1 MQSTRTTMNMVG
13 TIPVIQPTILRPI
26 VVTFVQQL
34 SETQWTTIKHGSLD
48 QETQDMITD
57 MCVDIV
63 GTVAKYISIALEMR
77 ESKECPP
84 KSPKGSITEK
94 DVHAILGDSIKSTI
108 ADALGIKED
117 IHSRTTEEVNDL
129 VVQEVT
135 ERINSNGVSR
145 GPGQQATKSFCY
157 RLRKMV
163 IRIGKI
169 MLMCCSY
176 YCDYPDSRNV
186 WSLTPTKTEVQ
197 DEDVKEE
204 EPVGD
209 HFQTPVTPFM
219 EDEPEM
225 FHSESPKHETF
236 QAVKS
241 ILSEHRDDL
250 DDSDSEDDLSEE
262 ELSQHLSRAD
272 RDTNE
277 TASEIVKIVWG
288 DSVSQEPEASSV
300 REATPPTNTQK
311 TRERKIIRRIKM
323 FFTKGF
329 AKNLIM
335 KLFRKLT
342 EKTSVEERDSV
353 VSPLMTGVSN
363 IVDDMIEKTERQ
375 CTDVMCFY
383 RRMARNITDDQ
394 FENDK
399 TMLVR
404 FILSQ
409 LNYQKKQK
417 LYSAGVIRAE
427 VDRFM
432 KMMWNWLVA
441 QAEKHN
447 RGTDRATAAVRQI
460 EAVVEENQA
469 FPKLTEISQSAATPA
484 PVTEETNIR
493 EEAGLSGLAS
503 LDYWDRLTC
512 QVLASKLVKT
522 ITGTWSMDVQG
533 DQAISVLTEALWAEM
548 EGSKVRVGLSMVNVR
563 KMVKKVHKKLSKK
576 LEIELIKFTIVQDPK
591 VLTHI
596 IEAFKEE
603 LIPKQKSGVKGFFK
617 SVFKPFTRIFK
628 RD

>member
-13 TIPVIQPTILRPI
+13 TIPVIQPTILRPT

-262 ELSQHLSRAD
+262 ELSQHLSSSD
-272 RDTNE
+272 RDTNQ
-277 TASEIVKIVWG
+277 TASEIVKIVCG

-300 REATPPTNTQK
+300 REATAPTNVQK
-311 TRERKIIRRIKM
+311 TRETKTIRRIKM
-323 FFTKGF
+323 FFTKRF
-329 AKNLIM
+329 AKESIM
-335 KLFRKLT
+335 KLFLKLT
-342 EKTSVEERDSV
+342 EKTSVEERDYV
-353 VSPLMTGVSN
+353 VGPLMAGVST
-363 IVDDMIEKTERQ
+363 IVDDMIKTTERQ

-383 RRMARNITDDQ
+383 RRMARNITDGQ

-399 TMLVR
+399 TML
-404 FILSQ
+404 
-409 LNYQKKQK
+409 
-417 LYSAGVIRAE
+417 
-427 VDRFM
+427 
-432 KMMWNWLVA
+432 
-441 QAEKHN
+441 
-447 RGTDRATAAVRQI
+447 I

-512 QVLASKLVKT
+512 KVLASKLVKT
-522 ITGTWSMDVQG
+522 ITGTWSIDVQG

-548 EGSKVRVGLSMVNVR
+548 EGSKVKVDLSLVNVR

-576 LEIELIKFTIVQDPK
+576 LQIELIKFTIVQDPK

>member
-48 QETQDMITD
+48 QETKDMITD

-77 ESKECPP
+77 ENKECPP
-84 KSPKGSITEK
+84 KSPKGSITER
-94 DVHAILGDSIKSTI
+94 DVHAILGDSINSTI
-108 ADALGIKED
+108 ADVLGVKED

-135 ERINSNGVSR
+135 ERINSNGVSK

-163 IRIGKI
+163 TWIGKI
-169 MLMCCSY
+169 MLMCCGN
-176 YCDYPDSRNV
+176 YCDYPDSRSI
-186 WSLTPTKTEVQ
+186 WSLTPTKTE
-197 DEDVKEE
+197 
-204 EPVGD
+204 
-209 HFQTPVTPFM
+209 TPVTPFM

-250 DDSDSEDDLSEE
+250 DDSDSEDDFSEE

-272 RDTNE
+272 RDTNQ

-288 DSVSQEPEASSV
+288 DRVSQEPEASSV
-300 REATPPTNTQK
+300 REATAPTNTKK

-342 EKTSVEERDSV
+342 VKTSVEERDYV
-353 VSPLMTGVSN
+353 VGPLMAGVSN
-363 IVDDMIEKTERQ
+363 IVDDMIETTERR
-375 CTDVMCFY
+375 CTNVMCFY

-432 KMMWNWLVA
+432 LMMWYWLVA
-441 QAEKHN
+441 QAEKHK

-522 ITGTWSMDVQG
+522 ITGTWSIDVQG

-548 EGSKVRVGLSMVNVR
+548 EGSKVKVGLSMVNVR